1 MRDHAGMLKVEGS
14 MLESRRR
21 FVMASLGAAAG
32 LCPVARVVAAV
43 TPPSVHRLSFYH
55 IHTGEKLDVAYRE
68 QAALI
73 PEALTVINT
82 YLRDF
87 RTEQVH
93 DIDVALLDA
102 LHELFATF
110 DGRGNFE
117 VISGYRSPRTNAA
130 LRHATTGVAE
140 NSLHIQGR
148 AIDVRLTS
156 AKTVA
161 VRDAAIALRCGGVGY
176 YAESN
181 FVHLDTG
188 AFRTW

>member
-1 MRDHAGMLKVEGS
+1 MFEGDP
-14 MLESRRR
+14 MPMDRRR
-21 FVMASLGAAAG
+21 FLTASLAAAAG
-32 LCPVARVVAAV
+32 LCSVATAVAAA
-43 TPPSVHRLSFYH
+43 PDVHRLKFYH
-55 IHTGEKLDVAYRE
+55 IHTGEKLDIAYRE
-68 QAALI
+68 KGV
-73 PEALTVINT
+73 PVEGALTEINR

-93 DIDVALLDA
+93 EIDLKLLDT
-102 LHELFATF
+102 LHELFRTF

-148 AIDVRLTS
+148 AIDARLTS

-161 VRDAAIALRCGGVGY
+161 LRDAAIALRRGGVGY

-188 AFRTW
+188 AFRSW

>member
-1 MRDHAGMLKVEGS
+1 MLVD
-14 MLESRRR
+14 RRH
-21 FVMASLGAAAG
+21 FLVASLGAAAG
-32 LCPVARVVAAV
+32 LCPLARAVAAV
-43 TPPSVHRLSFYH
+43 AAPPVHRLSFFH
-55 IHTGEKLDVAYRE
+55 IHTGEKLDISYRE
-68 QAALI
+68 QGALI
-73 PEALTVINT
+73 PEALTEINR

-87 RTEQVH
+87 RTEQIH
-93 DIDVALLDA
+93 DIDVNLLDA
-102 LHELFATF
+102 LHELFTTF

-140 NSLHIQGR
+140 NSLHLQGR

-161 VRDAAIALRCGGVGY
+161 LRDAAIARRHGGIGY
-176 YAESN
+176 YPESN

>member
-1 MRDHAGMLKVEGS
+1 MLLG
-14 MLESRRR
+14 RRR
-21 FVMASLGAAAG
+21 FLVGSLGAAAALVG
-32 LCPVARVVAAV
+32 AGRSAAAVAA
-43 TPPSVHRLSFYH
+43 HRLSFYH
-55 IHTGEKLDVAYRE
+55 IHTAEKLTIVYRE
-68 QAALI
+68 HGELI
-73 PEALTVINT
+73 PEALVEINR

-93 DIDVALLDA
+93 DIDVTLLDTLHA
-102 LHELFATF
+102 LYTTF
-110 DGRGNFE
+110 DERGNFE

-130 LRHATTGVAE
+130 LRHATSGVAE

-156 AKTVA
+156 AKTTA
-161 VRDAAIALRCGGVGY
+161 LRDAALALKAGGVGY

-188 AFRTW
+188 KVRSW